1 MLDEETM
8 DALLGV
14 SDEEIIDGESPDEPT
29 WDADLDEGGAELT
42 GGPLADSYTRRVD
55 DIWRHLRYREAAFG
69 DKWPFA
75 MDRTTRALTLKSALT
90 DTQQVYVF
98 FLLCSSLRYEP
109 KPIANSLTTAFER
122 VAYQAF
128 RVAFPEWEVHIFGT
142 SAPSGTRYSVGQ
154 LWERLTLLSEDLRC
168 RVLIEK
174 ESISEQN
181 TGDNGLDLVAWL
193 PLPDKSKGLPMAFA
207 QCACGASDW
216 RMKQSEVSE
225 ERWGQILGLASPIS
239 NWTIIPFC
247 YHNPQ
252 GVWETPHHVNKG
264 VLIDRL
270 RLFELLK
277 SKIDQVEEV
286 VKPLEFMAS

>member
-1 MLDEETM
+1 M
-8 DALLGV
+8 
-14 SDEEIIDGESPDEPT
+14 
-29 WDADLDEGGAELT
+29 
-42 GGPLADSYTRRVD
+42 
-55 DIWRHLRYREAAFG
+55 
-69 DKWPFA
+69 
-75 MDRTTRALTLKSALT
+75 
-90 DTQQVYVF
+90 
-98 FLLCSSLRYEP
+98 
-109 KPIANSLTTAFER
+109 
-122 VAYQAF
+122 
-128 RVAFPEWEVHIFGT
+128 
-142 SAPSGTRYSVGQ
+142 
-154 LWERLTLLSEDLRC
+154 TLLSEDLRC

-225 ERWGQILGLASPIS
+225 ERWGQILELASPIS